1 MPDRLPG
8 APVGAVRAAVDL
20 AGAGTRPRPRDR
32 LQAATA
38 LTWRTHS
45 CVMPHTFPN
54 AATGRR
60 GRRPRSRGTAP
71 RFRPDIHLPLALA
84 APCTPCIPPWITR
97 QYSLNIR
104 VPLKEA
110 VMALPQL
117 PARFGALDAAFLNF
131 ECKEMP
137 LHIGG
142 VCVFEG
148 VIPFERFVAT
158 IESKLD
164 LIPRYREKVMFPF
177 LNIGYPTWQYDPAF
191 DIRRHIFHVKLDPPG
206 TDEQLREL
214 TGRIFTPLLD
224 RNKPLWETYVVDGL
238 AGGRSAMICK
248 VHHCIVDGVAG
259 KGGVRRG
266 CSPPRAR

>member
-1 MPDRLPG
+1 MPGFKALPPG
-8 APVGAVRAAVDL
+8 AGSAVKAMADVCAAPIS
-20 AGAGTRPRPRDR
+20 ARRF
-32 LQAATA
+32 
-38 LTWRTHS
+38 
-45 CVMPHTFPN
+45 TFP
-54 AATGRR
+54 
-60 GRRPRSRGTAP
+60 
-71 RFRPDIHLPLALA
+71 LPLAA
-84 APCTPCIPPWITR
+84 PCIPPWITR

-104 VPLKEA
+104 VSLKEA
-110 VMALPQL
+110 FMALPQL

-206 TDEQLREL
+206 TDEQ
-214 TGRIFTPLLD
+214 
-224 RNKPLWETYVVDGL
+224 
-238 AGGRSAMICK
+238 
-248 VHHCIVDGVAG
+248 
-259 KGGVRRG
+259 
-266 CSPPRAR
+266 

>member
-1 MPDRLPG
+1 ML
-8 APVGAVRAAVDL
+8 
-20 AGAGTRPRPRDR
+20 
-32 LQAATA
+32 
-38 LTWRTHS
+38 
-45 CVMPHTFPN
+45 HTFPN

-60 GRRPRSRGTAP
+60 GRRPRSRPTINVPPVFFVRRHDFGQT
-71 RFRPDIHLPLALA
+71 IHLPLALA

-104 VPLKEA
+104 VSLKEA

-177 LNIGYPTWQYDPAF
+177 LNDAPHIQHKNSPLVSEVGRPGDSPETLEAFTHRLDDDILLAKKIIHNNAEPFFGYSHHNNIKIFRFYRVILYFKKPAEA
-191 DIRRHIFHVKLDPPG
+191 DQRQGSLP
-206 TDEQLREL
+206 
-214 TGRIFTPLLD
+214 
-224 RNKPLWETYVVDGL
+224 
-238 AGGRSAMICK
+238 
-248 VHHCIVDGVAG
+248 
-259 KGGVRRG
+259 
-266 CSPPRAR
+266 